1 MFNIGQLVWV
11 WLKGEEPSSALVVKA
26 DEMMH
31 GTYYT
36 VLVEE
41 KLHFLHNSRVWAEKE
56 NATKP
61 FIFPGTKRI
70 FPSLIA
76 NQMITVQPMS
86 LPSALPFYLD
96 YTFGSG
102 SKNEE

>member
-11 WLKGEEPSSALVVKA
+11 WIRGEEPSSALIVK
-26 DEMMH
+26 DL
-31 GTYYT
+31 GSGFYN
-36 VLVEE
+36 VLVNEE
-41 KLHFLHNSRVWAEKE
+41 VLELSDDRIWTQKDDCI
-56 NATKP
+56 KP
-61 FIFPGTKRI
+61 HPYFQIKRL

-76 NQMITVQPMS
+76 NQMFTVQPMTG
-86 LPSALPFYLD
+86 PSALPFYLD

>member
-1 MFNIGQLVWV
+1 MFNVGQLVWV
-11 WLKGEEPSSALVVKA
+11 WIKTEEPSSALIVEA
-26 DEMMH
+26 LE
-31 GTYYT
+31 GGYYS

-41 KLHFLHNSRVWAEKE
+41 QIVKVHNHRVWTEKE
-56 NATKP
+56 NATP
-61 FIFPGTKRI
+61 PLLVGRRLLPG
-70 FPSLIA
+70 LIA
-76 NQMITVQPMS
+76 NQIINIQPMP